1 MKLTNSNAVNV
12 YCEITPLTD
21 RDLFIV
27 LDNKQA
33 KFDYPVHYHSDY
45 ELNIVMGCSGER
57 IVGDSVEHFEDL
69 DVALLGPRLPHAWR
83 AESLPSTRVITL
95 QFDKEFIN
103 AFTLSKNIFQPIYD
117 ILLRSANGITFRGKT
132 ADVVKEKALQLCNER
147 NFNSVLHFY
156 DILNTLATSPL
167 EEQVCYNTLSYD
179 SSVVVRESKSRRIET
194 ICQYIKDNYQQSIT
208 LEDIASLANMSTS
221 AVSHFFKKRTNRTFS
236 SYLSDVRIGNASR
249 LLVETTRP
257 INDIAFECGFDNI
270 SNFNRIFKHYKSE
283 TPREY
288 RANVLKVMTKY

>member
-1 MKLTNSNAVNV
+1 MKLTHSKTVNV

-45 ELNIVMGCSGER
+45 ELNIVMECSGKR
-57 IVGDSVEHFEDL
+57 IVGDSIEHFDGL
-69 DVALLGPRLPHAWR
+69 DVTLLGPRLPHAWR
-83 AESLPSTRVITL
+83 AESLDNTRVITL
-95 QFDKEFIN
+95 QFDREFIN
-103 AFTLSKNIFQPIYD
+103 AFTLSKNVFQPIYD
-117 ILLRSANGITFRGKT
+117 MLLRSANGISFRGKT
-132 ADVVKEKALQLCNER
+132 AEAVKEKALQLCSER
-147 NFNSVLHFY
+147 SFNSVLHFY

-167 EEQVCYNTLSYD
+167 EEQMYYNMISYD
-179 SSVVVRESKSRRIET
+179 SSVIVRESKSRRIET
-194 ICQYIKDNYQQSIT
+194 ICQYIKDNYQKSIT
-208 LEDIASLANMSTS
+208 LDDIASLANMSTS

-236 SYLSDVRIGNASR
+236 NYLSDVRIGTASR

-270 SNFNRIFKHYKSE
+270 SNFNRTFKRYKGES
-283 TPREY
+283 PREY
-288 RANVLKVMTKY
+288 RVNVLKVMTKY